1 METTT
6 VSGLLASLQVDCL
19 KLAQIRLKEKTNKL
33 CKTGQQFHH
42 FTPALLHPATRRS
55 LREEFSLFKLPFETF
70 KLRFAN
76 GGYQSHLS
84 FIKSDPPSHCCQ
96 MVEVWGGGMKW
107 TRKIKISLFQ
117 SALLLREALIKI
129 LSACHFLWNVSR
141 DYFKKL
147 FFQKSKILF

>member
-6 VSGLLASLQVDCL
+6 VSGLLVSLQVDCL

-42 FTPALLHPATRRS
+42 LTPALLHPATRRS

-84 FIKSDPPSHCCQ
+84 FIKSDPPPTVVRWLKYGRGDE
-96 MVEVWGGGMKW
+96 M
-107 TRKIKISLFQ
+107 
-117 SALLLREALIKI
+117 
-129 LSACHFLWNVSR
+129 NP
-141 DYFKKL
+141 
-147 FFQKSKILF
+147 